1 MATGVTWGDVFTA
14 LTDRSHLVVGEGLS
28 AMLDEAVRPLG
39 LHADVLLVDLGQRVL
54 TSVRVDPPAPQS
66 VEGTLAGRAYQY
78 GEFVAGFGDDGR
90 RMLWVPML
98 DGTERAGVVCLEL
111 GPEVVDDLE
120 FRRRCWT
127 LSGLM
132 GHIAIAKLPY
142 SDRIRRLRAPRPLTV
157 AAELLWQLVPPRTFA
172 TDTVCVTA
180 LLEPYDRVAGDG
192 YDYVVDLD
200 TAYVAVFDGVGHD
213 LAAGSATALAVSAI
227 RNARRRGVTDL
238 AALAVEADLQMQ
250 AAGVLPRFVTAILAR
265 LDLRTGELRYLV
277 AGHPHPLLL
286 RHGHLVG
293 AFGATPRPPLGVGEH
308 AAAGGGGRGVAGAGR
323 PRGVLLR
330 RHHRGARR
338 RRAVLRRAPAGRPQR
353 TRGARRRLGARDPAA
368 ARRRGPRAPGRAAAG
383 RRHPADGGLVGHG
396 ARAPAALGRPGGH
409 GVDPAVAAPGE
420 GPVQRGRRLPLP
432 YGVSQR

>member
-1 MATGVTWGDVFTA
+1 MTTGATWGDVFTT

-28 AMLDEAVRPLG
+28 AMIDEAVRPLG

-54 TSVRVDPPAPQS
+54 TSVRMDPPTPQS
-66 VEGTLAGRAYQY
+66 VEGTLAGRAFQY
-78 GEFVAGFGDDGR
+78 GEFVAGFSDDGL

-98 DGTERAGVVCLEL
+98 DGTERAGVVSLEL

-172 TDTVCVTA
+172 TDNVCVTA

-192 YDYVVDLD
+192 YDYVVDLE

-238 AALAVEADLQMQ
+238 AALAVEADVQMQ
-250 AAGVLPRFVTAILAR
+250 APGRSPGSSPRSWPGWTCAPASCA
-265 LDLRTGELRYLV
+265 TSS
-277 AGHPHPLLL
+277 P
-286 RHGHLVG
+286 
-293 AFGATPRPPLGVGEH
+293 ATPTLSCCVTGTSSPRS
-308 AAAGGGGRGVAGAGR
+308 RR
-323 PRGVLLR
+323 PRGR
-330 RHHRGARR
+330 RWGSASTPRR
-338 RRAVLRRAPAGRPQR
+338 WRRPWSGSSPATAWCSTPTASPRRAAPTDGSSASAGWPTSANARSSTRSRRPRRCDGSPPRSSSTRAGCCR
-353 TRGARRRLGARDPAA
+353 TTP
-368 ARRRGPRAPGRAAAG
+368 PC
-383 RRHPADGGLVGHG
+383 
-396 ARAPAALGRPGGH
+396 
-409 GVDPAVAAPGE
+409 
-420 GPVQRGRRLPLP
+420 
-432 YGVSQR
+432 

>member
-1 MATGVTWGDVFTA
+1 
-14 LTDRSHLVVGEGLS
+14 
-28 AMLDEAVRPLG
+28 MLDPVR
-39 LHADVLLVDLGQRVL
+39 AD
-54 TSVRVDPPAPQS
+54 
-66 VEGTLAGRAYQY
+66 
-78 GEFVAGFGDDGR
+78 
-90 RMLWVPML
+90 
-98 DGTERAGVVCLEL
+98 
-111 GPEVVDDLE
+111 
-120 FRRRCWT
+120 
-127 LSGLM
+127 

-172 TDTVCVTA
+172 TVDVCVTA

-238 AALAVEADLQMQ
+238 AALAVEADVQMQ

-293 AFGATPRPPLGVGEH
+293 AFGATRGRPWGSASTPPRWRRPWSGSSPATAWCSTPTGSPRRAAPTDGSSASVGWSTSASARSSTRSRRPRPCDGSPPRSSSTRAGCSRTTPPLLMVDWSATAHERLLPSVAREVT
-308 AAAGGGGRGVAGAGR
+308 AATPPLCSDRSRSGPARSGGFRSPTA
-323 PRGVLLR
+323 
-330 RHHRGARR
+330 
-338 RRAVLRRAPAGRPQR
+338 
-353 TRGARRRLGARDPAA
+353 
-368 ARRRGPRAPGRAAAG
+368 
-383 RRHPADGGLVGHG
+383 
-396 ARAPAALGRPGGH
+396 
-409 GVDPAVAAPGE
+409 
-420 GPVQRGRRLPLP
+420 
-432 YGVSQR
+432 